1 MQDSAGVLIVF
12 DADPSISSGDD
23 RMDRGVIGTVLG
35 KVDVVAADW
44 HVDGNG
50 GVAYPTFNP
59 VPFHEVSALYFVWFH
74 EDAVDL
80 NDDTGDQEVLRF
92 NFWARRDS

>member
-1 MQDSAGVLIVF
+1 VY
-12 DADPSISSGDD
+12 
-23 RMDRGVIGTVLG
+23 RTVIG
-35 KVDVVAADW
+35 KVDVVAGDW

-59 VPFHEVSALYFVWFH
+59 VPFHEVSALYFAWFH

-80 NDDTGDQEVLRF
+80 NDNAGDEEILEV
-92 NFWARRDS
+92 NFWYRRES